1 MVGCGRYPWVVKG
14 AERWCV
20 LLPLMPVAEA
30 RSWFD
35 PCDE

>member
-1 MVGCGRYPWVVKG
+1 MVGCGRYQWVVKG

-20 LLPLMPVAEA
+20 LRLLMLAAEA

-35 PCDE
+35 PHDE